1 MKRTK
6 RFLPVKIKVLG
17 WGDISTLRD
26 TLSQK
31 QGGFCLIC
39 KRKLNAPCLDHNHK
53 KRIKGSGQIRGVLC
67 RSCNVMLG
75 KIENNCVRYSIS
87 QEELPEILRSMAC
100 YLERPH
106 LPYIHPSDAPKTP
119 KLKKS
124 SYNKLK
130 KIMKD
135 APSRKKCPEYPK
147 SGKLTKPLEALYK
160 EFQLEPEFY
169 S

>member
-6 RFLPVKIKVLG
+6 PKTTRKIKVLG

-26 TLSQK
+26 ALSQK
-31 QGGFCLIC
+31 QGGFCPLC
-39 KRKLNAPCLDHNHK
+39 QRELNAPCLDHHHK
-53 KRIKGSGQIRGVLC
+53 KRIKGSGQVRGVLC

-87 QEELPEILRSMAC
+87 QEELPMILRNMAC
-100 YLERPH
+100 YLEQPH

-135 APSRKKCPEYPK
+135 APGRKKCPEYPK

>member
-1 MKRTK
+1 MKRTIK
-6 RFLPVKIKVLG
+6 NSKAKIKVLG

-26 TLSQK
+26 ALSQK
-31 QGGFCLIC
+31 QGGFCPLC
-39 KRKLNAPCLDHNHK
+39 QRELNAPCLDHHHK
-53 KRIKGSGQIRGVLC
+53 KRIKGSGQVRGVLC

-75 KIENNCVRYSIS
+75 KIENNCVRYAIS
-87 QEELPEILRSMAC
+87 QEDLPRILRNMAR
-100 YLERPH
+100 YLEQPH

-130 KIMKD
+130 KIMED
-135 APSRKKCPEYPK
+135 APGRKKCPEYPK

-160 EFQLEPEFY
+160 EFHLEPEFY

>member
-6 RFLPVKIKVLG
+6 HFLPVKIKVLG
-17 WGDISTLRD
+17 WGDISALRD
-26 TLSQK
+26 ALSKK
-31 QGGFCLIC
+31 QQGIC
-39 KRKLNAPCLDHNHK
+39 PICGKELNAPCLDHHHK
-53 KRIKGSGQIRGVLC
+53 KRIKGSGQVRGVLC

-75 KIENNCVRYSIS
+75 KIENNCVRYCIA
-87 QEELPEILRSMAC
+87 QEDLPTVLRSMAL
-100 YLERPH
+100 YLEQPH

-130 KIMKD
+130 KIMND
-135 APSRKKCPEYPK
+135 ASGRKKCPEYPK